1 MYLAFKPQVQQ
12 NLVLSTRMKYVPHSK
27 TTIKK
32 MLTRV
37 RQCLVQKT
45 QVQKTIEF
53 YKGEACASP
62 SKLQVQ
68 KNLGRDMCLTLN
80 HKFKILELSF
90 RGSIIFLIMDD
101 EKKM

>member
-1 MYLAFKPQVQQ
+1 M
-12 NLVLSTRMKYVPHSK
+12 PHPKNPSSK
-27 TTIKK
+27 NID
-32 MLTRV
+32 
-37 RQCLVQKT
+37 
-45 QVQKTIEF
+45 F

-80 HKFKILELSF
+80 HKVKILELSF